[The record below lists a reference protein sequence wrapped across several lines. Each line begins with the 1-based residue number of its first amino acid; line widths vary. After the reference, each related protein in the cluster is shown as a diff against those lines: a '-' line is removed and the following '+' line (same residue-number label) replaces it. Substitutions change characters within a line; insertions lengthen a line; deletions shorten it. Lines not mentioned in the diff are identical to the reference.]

1 MHYYQHHIGDYKAAT
16 AHLTNEED
24 LAYRRLIEM
33 YYDTEAPIPV
43 GVDLCRKLRTKAE
56 TVSIVLDEFF
66 IPTEAGWIH
75 ARCETEIAAYQS
87 MKKGGKDGADKRW
100 GKGAYAPPIATE
112 SPAQSLPNANH
123 EPVTS
128 NQLIHTSADKL
139 PTCPTQEIIDLY
151 NKILPELP
159 AVRIVN
165 DKRKR
170 DAKKFWHFVLTSEK
184 SDGTPRAATAE
195 QALEWIGAYFLR
207 AKDNDFVMGRIH
219 KSGEHANWI
228 GDFDYLMTDKGITQ
242 VIEKTREAA

>member
-1 MHYYQHHIGDYKAAT
+1 MDV
-16 AHLTNEED
+16 
-24 LAYRRLIEM
+24 LALNN
-33 YYDTEAPIPV
+33 
-43 GVDLCRKLRTKAE
+43 
-56 TVSIVLDEFF
+56 VLSDFF
-66 IPTEAGWIH
+66 SSLDDGFHH
-75 ARCETEIAAYQS
+75 ARIDAEITDYRNQCEKNKVNGKLGGRPRGKKTQVVSTGLRVVSQVGSEIN
-87 MKKGGKDGADKRW
+87 
-100 GKGAYAPPIATE
+100 
-112 SPAQSLPNANH
+112 PNQ
-123 EPVTS
+123 EPLTT

-184 SDGTPRAATAE
+184 SDGTPRASTAE
-195 QALEWIGAYFLR
+195 QALEWIGSYFLR